1 MKQKKKEEKM
11 SKKKETI
18 KYGTFELTTNVI
30 VTYQDKEQD
39 FYDSVMH
46 IDVNCSEY
54 GLEKALVTNIARN
67 VMYPNE
73 LVKLSLCVYGENNSK
88 EVRSNKAVTNVLNK
102 ENGKYYFQPDQRSEL
117 IEQICKEYPYIAKD
131 TPSYKDSLISQG
143 IDPIQHQ
150 FNCNLISC
158 FNHKRINEFK
168 KKYHPLIEKTF
179 GDVLIKSAEVVE
191 RKSVN

>member
-1 MKQKKKEEKM
+1 MKQKIKKEKM

-18 KYGTFELTTNVI
+18 KYDTFELTTNVI
-30 VTYQDKEQD
+30 VTYQDKEQE
-39 FYDSVMH
+39 FYDSIMH

-54 GLEKALVTNIARN
+54 GLEKALVTNIAKY

-88 EVRSNKAVTNVLNK
+88 EVRSNKALTNVLKNN
-102 ENGKYYFQPDQRSEL
+102 NGKYYFQPDQRDDL

-131 TPSYKDSLISQG
+131 TLSYKDTLISQG
-143 IDPIQHQ
+143 KDPIQHQ
-150 FNCNLISC
+150 FNYDLINC

-168 KKYHPLIEKTF
+168 KEYHNLITKTF

-191 RKSVN
+191 RESVN